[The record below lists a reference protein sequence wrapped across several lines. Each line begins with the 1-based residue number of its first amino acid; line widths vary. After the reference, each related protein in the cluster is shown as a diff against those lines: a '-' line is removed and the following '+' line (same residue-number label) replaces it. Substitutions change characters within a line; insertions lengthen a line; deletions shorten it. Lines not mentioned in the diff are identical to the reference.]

1 MPLRRSTYLLATLVG
16 LLWLGLVVW
25 ISMDVLQSREMA
37 MDAARR
43 QGEALARVLE
53 SSLQGSI
60 QKVDLRL
67 QEFVRRH
74 QYAVAAGR
82 PREELEP
89 ELNRSLGMFPEA
101 LSFRVADTQGRY
113 IYDASG
119 VLASNVNIA
128 DRDYFR
134 LLQDQPGA
142 GLVVSGPMQS
152 RVTGDWVLV
161 AARRLQDEGGTF
173 QGVVLASLRVKYF
186 ESLFGTLNLG
196 PRDTIALWTRD
207 MRLMARWPHL
217 EARMGQPVANSPTQD
232 FLQRGETSGS
242 FIRTG
247 ELDGMDRLFV
257 FRALPEHDFLVT
269 VGYAIDDVLAS
280 WRHRALIYAC
290 LGLVLTVALAFTV
303 LVWHRRFSAATAL
316 AQRMSRAAEEK
327 NRESLALLDAIPDPA
342 WLLDTQGT
350 YLSVNEAF
358 CRYAGRPMEEVI
370 GHRVEDL
377 FSEEETRRMTE
388 GRLRVIEARSPL
400 REEVWLDLPRG
411 RVPFEFLRAPVFDA
425 AGQVRA
431 LAGVAWDISS
441 RFEAEERRRLITHV
455 FDHSIEA
462 ILILD
467 ATGHIVTFNNAFAEL
482 SGYTVE
488 ESAGQQPDFLASPCN
503 EPDFRAQIRATL
515 DRGENWLGE
524 AIARRKDGSDCPVWC
539 NIGAIVNEQ
548 GAIVN
553 KVAFVTDLSEKKAAQ
568 AQIETLSN
576 VDQLTTLPNRQWF
589 SRILGEWLQEGC
601 QGALVLLD
609 LDQLS
614 RVNDAFGH
622 AAGDE
627 LLRRV
632 GERLRKGLRPHDI
645 LGRLGG
651 DQFGILID
659 GRDDSRSVA
668 TVVRHLLDILAH
680 PIQMQ
685 GSDVVTTACAGITLF
700 PQDGNDVA
708 LLLRNVDTAMHHA
721 KNSNLN
727 SYHFFAPEMNQRV
740 VERLRLESELRLAL
754 QLDQLEL
761 HYQPQVEIGS
771 GQINGF
777 EALLRWQHPEL
788 GMVSPADFIPLAEET
803 RLILPIGAWV
813 LKEACRQNRQ
823 WQDQGLP
830 PMVVA
835 VNLSALQFQENDL
848 VAMVSAALMTSGL
861 APRWLE
867 LEITESVIMQE
878 PERMVGILEELKCL
892 GVRLSIDDFGTGY
905 SSLSYLKRFPIDKI
919 KIDRSFIRD
928 VVSSQGDAAIVR
940 MVIAMAGELERKV
953 IAEGVE
959 TNEQLDFLR
968 LHQCHEF
975 QGFLCSR
982 PVPALQVPELLAAG
996 AEAI

>member
-350 YLSVNEAF
+350 YGN
-358 CRYAGRPMEEVI
+358 
-370 GHRVEDL
+370 
-377 FSEEETRRMTE
+377 
-388 GRLRVIEARSPL
+388 
-400 REEVWLDLPRG
+400 
-411 RVPFEFLRAPVFDA
+411 
-425 AGQVRA
+425 
-431 LAGVAWDISS
+431 
-441 RFEAEERRRLITHV
+441 
-455 FDHSIEA
+455 
-462 ILILD
+462 
-467 ATGHIVTFNNAFAEL
+467 
-482 SGYTVE
+482 
-488 ESAGQQPDFLASPCN
+488 SA
-503 EPDFRAQIRATL
+503 
-515 DRGENWLGE
+515 
-524 AIARRKDGSDCPVWC
+524 
-539 NIGAIVNEQ
+539 
-548 GAIVN
+548 
-553 KVAFVTDLSEKKAAQ
+553 
-568 AQIETLSN
+568 
-576 VDQLTTLPNRQWF
+576 
-589 SRILGEWLQEGC
+589 
-601 QGALVLLD
+601 
-609 LDQLS
+609 
-614 RVNDAFGH
+614 
-622 AAGDE
+622 
-627 LLRRV
+627 
-632 GERLRKGLRPHDI
+632 
-645 LGRLGG
+645 
-651 DQFGILID
+651 
-659 GRDDSRSVA
+659 
-668 TVVRHLLDILAH
+668 
-680 PIQMQ
+680 
-685 GSDVVTTACAGITLF
+685 
-700 PQDGNDVA
+700 
-708 LLLRNVDTAMHHA
+708 
-721 KNSNLN
+721 
-727 SYHFFAPEMNQRV
+727 
-740 VERLRLESELRLAL
+740 
-754 QLDQLEL
+754 
-761 HYQPQVEIGS
+761 
-771 GQINGF
+771 
-777 EALLRWQHPEL
+777 
-788 GMVSPADFIPLAEET
+788 
-803 RLILPIGAWV
+803 
-813 LKEACRQNRQ
+813 
-823 WQDQGLP
+823 
-830 PMVVA
+830 
-835 VNLSALQFQENDL
+835 
-848 VAMVSAALMTSGL
+848 
-861 APRWLE
+861 
-867 LEITESVIMQE
+867 
-878 PERMVGILEELKCL
+878 
-892 GVRLSIDDFGTGY
+892 
-905 SSLSYLKRFPIDKI
+905 
-919 KIDRSFIRD
+919 
-928 VVSSQGDAAIVR
+928 
-940 MVIAMAGELERKV
+940 
-953 IAEGVE
+953 
-959 TNEQLDFLR
+959 
-968 LHQCHEF
+968 
-975 QGFLCSR
+975 
-982 PVPALQVPELLAAG
+982 
-996 AEAI
+996 